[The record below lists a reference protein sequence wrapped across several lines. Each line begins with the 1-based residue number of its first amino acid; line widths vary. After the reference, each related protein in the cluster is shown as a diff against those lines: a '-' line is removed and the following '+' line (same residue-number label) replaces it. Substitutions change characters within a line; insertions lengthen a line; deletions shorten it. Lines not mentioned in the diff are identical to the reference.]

1 MEKAI
6 ARAATLNLVDYAE
19 YSSAEI
25 NQRISNMFSSLNGA
39 ADMIAREENIQ
50 SPQIMMMLR
59 RNA

>member
-39 ADMIAREENIQ
+39 ADMRARR
-50 SPQIMMMLR
+50 S
-59 RNA
+59 